1 MIRVERDARGV
12 AEVWLARPERHNALT
27 AAMMDDLTAVARDL
41 GADPAVRAV
50 VLAGEGPTFCA
61 GADLDWMRA
70 QVAGGPDARR
80 AEANRLA
87 GMLGALDA
95 IPRPV
100 VARVQG
106 NAFGGGV
113 GLLSV
118 CDMVVAADS
127 ARFALTEVK
136 LGLIPATI
144 GPYVVAR
151 IGGPAARRLFL
162 SARPID
168 AFEAMRLGLVTQ
180 AVPMG
185 GLDGAVADEIAPCLL
200 GAPAAQGEAKRL
212 VARLSGG
219 VTPEAVAASI
229 DALVAR
235 WDSPEAAEGIAAFF
249 DRRKPGWAEVG

>member
-1 MIRVERDARGV
+1 MIRVERDGRGV
-12 AEVWLARPERHNALT
+12 ATVWLARPDRHNALT
-27 AAMMDDLTAVARDL
+27 AGMMDDLTAAARDL

-50 VLAGEGPTFCA
+50 VLAAEGATFCA
-61 GADLDWMRA
+61 GADLDWMRV
-70 QVAGGPDARR
+70 QVAGGPAARR
-80 AEANRLA
+80 AEAMRLA

-95 IPRPV
+95 LPRPV

-118 CDMVVAADS
+118 CDMVVASDT

-168 AFEAMRLGLVTQ
+168 ASEAVRVGLVTR
-180 AVPMG
+180 AVAAG
-185 GLDGAVADEIAPCLL
+185 GLDAAVEDEIAPCLS

-212 VARLSGG
+212 VARLAGG
-219 VTPEAVAASI
+219 VTAEAVAASI

-235 WDSPEAAEGIAAFF
+235 WDHAEAGEGIAAFF
-249 DRRKPGWAEVG
+249 DRRAPGWVQGG

>member
-12 AEVWLARPERHNALT
+12 ATVWLARPQRHNALT
-27 AAMMDDLTAVARDL
+27 AGMMDDLTAAAHHL
-41 GADPAVRAV
+41 GADPAVRVV
-50 VLAGEGPTFCA
+50 VLTGEGPTFCA
-61 GADLDWMRA
+61 GADLAWMRA
-70 QVAGGPDARR
+70 QVTGGPGARR
-80 AEANRLA
+80 AEAHRLA

-118 CDMVVAADS
+118 CDMVVAADT

-136 LGLIPATI
+136 LGLTPATI

-168 AFEAMRLGLVTQ
+168 AFEAVQAGLVTR
-180 AVPMG
+180 AVLPG
-185 GLDGAVADEIAPCLL
+185 ALDDAVADEIAPCLL
-200 GAPAAQGEAKRL
+200 GAPGAQGEAKRL
-212 VARLSGG
+212 VARLAGS
-219 VTPEAVAASI
+219 VTPEAVAAGI
-229 DALVAR
+229 DALVTR
-235 WDSPEAAEGIAAFF
+235 WDHAEAAEGIAAFF
-249 DRRKPGWAEVG
+249 DRRKPGWAEGG